1 MITKDTYLSELH
13 IRACEIFSQMTKI
26 AQHISNLL
34 EDKRFKEIEPWGLIW
49 DDLEAEV
56 ESLLIIK
63 SALSQASEKKEC
75 IFKHIKKIKV
85 MVIEVFVLEVFGDE
99 MLVVLDCN

>member
-1 MITKDTYLSELH
+1 MTNKNTYLTELH
-13 IRACEIFSQMTKI
+13 IRATEIFSQMIKI
-26 AQHISNLL
+26 AQHINNLL

-63 SALSQASEKKEC
+63 SALS
-75 IFKHIKKIKV
+75 
-85 MVIEVFVLEVFGDE
+85 
-99 MLVVLDCN
+99 